1 MMVVKIILLVLLIL
15 VVIWAVAHLCELD
28 IPIWFKTYA
37 IALLLGV
44 AIFLVPTILIWGV
57 EPSVN
62 PDDPY
67 ICSSLGG
74 VWGNEKCFYGG
85 EVKSIDEIK
94 ERTGL

>member
-1 MMVVKIILLVLLIL
+1 MVVKGILIVLMAL
-15 VVIWAVAHLCELD
+15 VVAWAITHLYELD
-28 IPIWFKTYA
+28 IPWGFKVYA

-44 AIFLVPTILIWGV
+44 AIFLVPVILTWGV

-85 EVKSIDEIK
+85 EAKSIDEIK
-94 ERTGL
+94 ERVGL

>member
-1 MMVVKIILLVLLIL
+1 MMVVKIILLVLAIL
-15 VVIWAVAHLCELD
+15 VVMWAIAHLCELD
-28 IPIWFKTYA
+28 IPIWFKIYA
-37 IALLLGV
+37 ISLLMAG

-74 VWGNEKCFYGG
+74 VWGNKKCFYEG
-85 EVKSIDEIK
+85 EAKTIEEIQ
-94 ERTGL
+94 ESVGL

>member
-1 MMVVKIILLVLLIL
+1 MVVKIILLVLIIL
-15 VVIWAVAHLCELD
+15 VVAWVITRFYELD
-28 IPIWFKTYA
+28 IPMSFKMYV
-37 IALLLGV
+37 IILLLGSV
-44 AIFLVPTILIWGV
+44 VLLVPTILTWGV
-57 EPSVN
+57 EPSNN

-94 ERTGL
+94 ERVGL

>member
-1 MMVVKIILLVLLIL
+1 MVVKIVLLVLLAL
-15 VVIWAVAHLCELD
+15 VVIWGVAHLYELD

-44 AIFLVPTILIWGV
+44 AIFLVPVILTWGV

-85 EVKSIDEIK
+85 EAKSIDEIK
-94 ERTGL
+94 ERVGL

>member
-1 MMVVKIILLVLLIL
+1 MVVKIILLVLAIL
-15 VVIWAVAHLCELD
+15 VVMWAIAHLYELD
-28 IPIWFKTYA
+28 IPMSFKVYA

-44 AIFLVPTILIWGV
+44 AIFLVPVILTWGV

-74 VWGNEKCFYGG
+74 VWGNEKCFYDG

-94 ERTGL
+94 ERVGL

>member
-1 MMVVKIILLVLLIL
+1 MVVKIILLVLIVL
-15 VVIWAVAHLCELD
+15 VVAWAISHFYELD
-28 IPIWFKTYA
+28 IPMSFKVYS
-37 IALLLGV
+37 IVLLLGS
-44 AIFLVPTILIWGV
+44 AILLVPIILAWGV

-94 ERTGL
+94 ERVGL

>member
-1 MMVVKIILLVLLIL
+1 MVVKIILLVLLIL
-15 VVIWAVAHLCELD
+15 VVAWVITRLYELD
-28 IPIWFKTYA
+28 IPMSFKMYV
-37 IALLLGV
+37 IILLLGSV
-44 AIFLVPTILIWGV
+44 VLLVPTVLTWGV

-85 EVKSIDEIK
+85 EVKTIDEIK
-94 ERTGL
+94 ERVGL

>member
-1 MMVVKIILLVLLIL
+1 MMVVKIILLILIAI
-15 VVIWAVAHLCELD
+15 VAAWAIVHLYELD
-28 IPIWFKTYA
+28 IPMSFKVYA
-37 IALLLGV
+37 IALLLGG
-44 AIFLVPTILIWGV
+44 AILLVPIILTWDV

-94 ERTGL
+94 ERVGL

>member
-1 MMVVKIILLVLLIL
+1 MVVKIILLVLLIL
-15 VVIWAVAHLCELD
+15 VVIWAVAHLYELD

-37 IALLLGV
+37 IALLIGV
-44 AIFLVPTILIWGV
+44 AIFLVPTILTWGI
-57 EPSVN
+57 EPSDN

-85 EVKSIDEIK
+85 EAKSIDEIK

>member
-15 VVIWAVAHLCELD
+15 VVIWAVAHLYELD
-28 IPIWFKTYA
+28 IPWGFKVYA

-44 AIFLVPTILIWGV
+44 AIFLVPVILIWGV

-62 PDDPY
+62 PDDHY

-85 EVKSIDEIK
+85 EAKSIDEIK
-94 ERTGL
+94 ERVGL